1 MKADAEAAREATE
14 RSVNFMI
21 LDYSKD
27 SREIVASYMN
37 IIEKKESREEL
48 KKVKKTSHTTTPP

>member
-1 MKADAEAAREATE
+1 VKADAEAAREATE

-27 SREIVASYMN
+27 SREIVASY
-37 IIEKKESREEL
+37 IVEKRAESSARR
-48 KKVKKTSHTTTPP
+48 